1 MNYIAERRLEE
12 KDRRRAEILSA
23 AETVAVAEGIDLL
36 TMDQVAR
43 QARISRALL
52 YVYFKDKSDL
62 HLGLC
67 ERGLEIMH
75 ERFAAA
81 AAERNAN
88 GLAQLQAMGRA
99 YVAFAQEFPVYFET
113 LARFHASE
121 AEIGTAGGCL
131 GGCLEQGNRVHLV
144 LVAAVEAGIR
154 DGSIDSNAGEPAAI
168 AMTLWGFMHGII
180 LISTTKAGLLSAHY
194 GLSAGML
201 VEQALQM
208 ASRSLAAAK
217 S

>member
-23 AETVAVAEGIDLL
+23 AETVAMTEGIDML

-67 ERGLEIMH
+67 ERGLDIMH

-81 AAERNAN
+81 AEHSAN

-99 YVAFAQEFPVYFET
+99 YVAFAREFPVYFET

-131 GGCLEQGNRVHLV
+131 GGCLAQGDRVHQV
-144 LVAAVEAGIR
+144 LVASVETGIR
-154 DGSIDSNAGEPAAI
+154 DGSIAADAGKPAAV
-168 AMTLWGFMHGII
+168 ALTLWGFMHGII
-180 LISTTKAGLLSAHY
+180 LISTTKAELLSAQY
-194 GLSAGML
+194 GLSADAL
-201 VEQALQM
+201 VEQALHL
-208 ASRSLAAAK
+208 ASRGLAAAK
-217 S
+217 N

>member
-23 AETVAVAEGIDLL
+23 AEAVAVADGIDMI

-43 QARISRALL
+43 RARISRALL

-81 AAERNAN
+81 AMRNAT
-88 GLAQLQAMGRA
+88 GLTQLQAMGRA
-99 YVAFAQEFPVYFET
+99 YVAFAQEFPLYFET

-121 AEIGTAGGCL
+121 AEIGTASGCL
-131 GGCLEQGNRVHLV
+131 GGCLAQGNRVHQV
-144 LVAAVEAGIR
+144 LVTSVEAGIR
-154 DGSIDSNAGEPAAI
+154 DGSISVDAGKPAAI

-180 LISTTKAGLLSAHY
+180 LISTTKAGLLSAQY
-194 GLSAGML
+194 GLSTGAL
-201 VEQALQM
+201 VEQAMQL
-208 ASRSLAAAK
+208 ASRGLAAAAG
-217 S
+217 

>member
-23 AETVAVAEGIDLL
+23 AEAVAATAGLEAV

-52 YVYFKDKSDL
+52 YVYFRDKDDL

-75 ERFAAA
+75 QRFSAAA
-81 AAERNAN
+81 ARNST

-99 YVAFAQEFPVYFET
+99 YVAFAQEFPVYFDT
-113 LARFHASE
+113 LARFHATE
-121 AEIGTAGGCL
+121 AEIGKAEGCL
-131 GGCLEQGNRVHLV
+131 GGCLLQGDLVH
-144 LVAAVEAGIR
+144 AVIVTSVETGIR
-154 DGSIDSNAGEPAAI
+154 DGSVSPDIGRPLAV

-180 LISTTKAGLLSAHY
+180 LISATKGEL
-194 GLSAGML
+194 
-201 VEQALQM
+201 
-208 ASRSLAAAK
+208 
-217 S
+217 

>member
-23 AETVAVAEGIDLL
+23 AAAVAVADGIDLL

-81 AAERNAN
+81 AARNVN

-144 LVAAVEAGIR
+144 LVAAVEAGMR
-154 DGSIDSNAGEPAAI
+154 DGSISMDAGKPAAI

-180 LISTTKAGLLSAHY
+180 LISTTKADLLSAQY
-194 GLSAGML
+194 GLSASVL
-201 VEQALQM
+201 VEQALHL
-208 ASRSLAAAK
+208 ASRGLAAAK
-217 S
+217 G

>member
-12 KDRRRAEILSA
+12 KDRRRAEILGA
-23 AETVAVAEGIDLL
+23 AESVAIAEGIDML

-52 YVYFKDKSDL
+52 YVYFKDKIDL

-81 AAERNAN
+81 AVRNTN

-121 AEIGTAGGCL
+121 VEIGTATGCL
-131 GGCLEQGNRVHLV
+131 SGCLEQGNRVHLV
-144 LVAAVEAGIR
+144 LVAAVEAGMR
-154 DGSIDSNAGEPAAI
+154 DGSIDIDAGKPAAI

-194 GLSAGML
+194 GLSASML
-201 VEQALQM
+201 VEQALQL

>member
-23 AETVAVAEGIDLL
+23 AAAVAVAEGIDLL

-43 QARISRALL
+43 RARISRALL
-52 YVYFKDKSDL
+52 YVYFKDKGDL

-75 ERFAAA
+75 ERFATAA
-81 AAERNAN
+81 SCNAN

-121 AEIGTAGGCL
+121 AEIGTATGCL
-131 GGCLEQGNRVHLV
+131 GGCLEQGNRVHQV
-144 LVAAVEAGIR
+144 LVASVESGMR
-154 DGSIDSNAGEPAAI
+154 DGSIDIDAGKPAAI

-194 GLSAGML
+194 GLSAGTL
-201 VEQALQM
+201 VEQALHM
-208 ASRSLAAAK
+208 ASRGLAAAK